1 MIVGFRDAET
11 ELVWSGRRSRKLPSD
26 IQTVALRKLR
36 MINAARRLQDL
47 AVPPNNRLE
56 ALKGDRAGEYSIRV
70 NRQWRI
76 CFVWT
81 EGGAADVGI
90 VDYH

>member
-1 MIVGFRDAET
+1 MIVGFRCRET
-11 ELVWSGRRSRKLPSD
+11 ARVWAGQWSRKLPPD
-26 IQTVALRKLR
+26 IQRIALRKLR
-36 MINAARRLQDL
+36 MLNNAKMLQDL

-56 ALKGDRAGEYSIRV
+56 ALRG
-70 NRQWRI
+70 NRTGQHAVHINDQWRI

-81 EGGAADVGI
+81 SGGPEHVEI